1 MNINDFYLGQ
11 GGFGQ
16 VFAGQKTCGKE
27 QHMVAIK
34 MEKQFRKRKDSDPR
48 RMVIEQKV
56 LILLRGK
63 VKFEV
68 AYIHQTPH
76 IPLIYAS
83 GKTEQKRPYIVMLLL
98 GPSLWDVQL
107 EQSNKRFSLRTI
119 IRVSQQILCGLQY
132 LHEVGYIRKFFF
144 LTTTEFE
151 FQIVI

>member
-1 MNINDFYLGQ
+1 MNKIDDLTSTNTILCRRYLVIRRQ

-34 MEKQFRKRKDSDPR
+34 MENRFRKLTDTDPC
-48 RMVIEQKV
+48 RMVIKQKM

-63 VKFEV
+63 
-68 AYIHQTPH
+68 PH

-83 GKTEQKRPYIVMLLL
+83 GKTEQKRPYIVMSLL

-107 EQSNKRFSLRTI
+107 EQSNKRFSLRTT

-132 LHEVGYIRKFFF
+132 LHE
-144 LTTTEFE
+144 
-151 FQIVI
+151 IVI